1 MLEDICLVVVALRLA
16 VCLCQQICAD
26 FSVQSN
32 LRDTYPTCTEP
43 REFCVYG
50 APGGGTGAGASFFF
64 FAVVVC
70 TIQYAR
76 RRLCKS
82 WLGS

>member
-32 LRDTYPTCTEP
+32 LREHVPYM
-43 REFCVYG
+43 YG
-50 APGGGTGAGASFFF
+50 APRILCVRRPGGGDGGGASFFF
-64 FAVVVC
+64 
-70 TIQYAR
+70 
-76 RRLCKS
+76 LP
-82 WLGS
+82 